1 MGPRFDIEDIGGTVR
16 VTFAL
21 WPNIKFSIFSP
32 YQVFKIAPIRLCI
45 ISEIKDQ
52 VPLTH
57 MYMSDFGSRTE
68 KSRFMLLD

>member
-32 YQVFKIAPIRLCI
+32 YQVFEFAPIRLLF
-45 ISEIKDQ
+45 ISEIY
-52 VPLTH
+52 V
-57 MYMSDFGSRTE
+57 
-68 KSRFMLLD
+68 